1 MLPVRRDHIAA
12 VVGGLN
18 IVYLGLWGV
27 YFVAMFLWYWFG
39 LFAAGE
45 VVDWFRQTF
54 GILGFNFEA
63 ASGGSSEVFASRVV
77 TFFDWV
83 YHTVWRDLVS
93 LSMVSSVLFLWQR
106 SRKNR

>member
-1 MLPVRRDHIAA
+1 MLLVGRDYIAA
-12 VVGGLN
+12 VLGGLN

-45 VVDWFRQTF
+45 VVDWFRQSF

-63 ASGGSSEVFASRVV
+63 ASGSSEVFASRVV

-83 YHTVWRDLVS
+83 GRTVLRDLVS
-93 LSMVSSVLFLWQR
+93 LSLVSSVLFLWQR